1 MGQTKIDKNITITF
15 PGKPEIFEINEKSV
29 KGKAYYLNSKEDSF
43 IAMKVNVIP
52 NDTLSEEKPKN
63 LTELKRNYK
72 IKIAKQ
78 IKSMA
83 KKVYFSKTRQK

>member
-1 MGQTKIDKNITITF
+1 MKHILFYIILLNSFTFLGQTKIDKNITITF

-52 NDTLSEEKPKN
+52 ND
-63 LTELKRNYK
+63 
-72 IKIAKQ
+72 
-78 IKSMA
+78 
-83 KKVYFSKTRQK
+83 